1 MLVPMK
7 ALVLAAALAAA
18 SATVMSEAPVFADT
32 PPAHVD
38 APPDESFSEYVPGA
52 SRLEG
57 RLLSPCC
64 WNENGGQTLDV
75 HRSPIAN
82 ELRREIRTR
91 LKAGESPDSVEA
103 DLVRRYG
110 TKILAVPPDNP
121 LPRMGPLL
129 AVGLALGFVFAGRTV
144 LRWRK
149 RADERPGTQAK
160 TEPDEWD
167 RKLDAEL
174 EEKE

>member
-1 MLVPMK
+1 MLAPMK
-7 ALVLAAALAAA
+7 ALVLAVALAGAGGTA
-18 SATVMSEAPVFADT
+18 FSVTPALADAPV
-32 PPAHVD
+32 AHVD
-38 APPDESFSEYVPGA
+38 VPPDESFSEYVPGA

-91 LKAGESPDSVEA
+91 LKAGESPDAIEA

-110 TKILAVPPDNP
+110 SKILAVPSGNP

-129 AVGLALGFVFAGRTV
+129 AVGLALGFVVAGRTV

-149 RADERPGTQAK
+149 RGDERPGSRAK

-174 EEKE
+174 DED